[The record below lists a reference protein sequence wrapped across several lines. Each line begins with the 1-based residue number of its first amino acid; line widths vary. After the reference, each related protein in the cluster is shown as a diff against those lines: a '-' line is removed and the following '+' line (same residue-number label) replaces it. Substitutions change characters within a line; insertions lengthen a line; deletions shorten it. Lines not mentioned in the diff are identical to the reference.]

1 MIVFF
6 FRKIGMPFKHNESRR
21 EKIKKS
27 RYKVTNWAEYNQS
40 LRERGNIT
48 LWFTQEAI
56 EKWHPEKQGK
66 RGRPFEYSEHAIN
79 TALLVREVFKLPLRQ
94 TEGFLNS
101 IVSMM
106 DVDIEIPDFSSISKR
121 SGKLS
126 RLALN
131 KAMKPG
137 SHVIVDSTGLK
148 VYGQDEWHQVKHK
161 VKARRTWRKLHL
173 AIDERHQV
181 IAVELTTPEVGDP
194 TAVPDLLEQ
203 IDSDFDTFIADGAY
217 DGDPIYQAVFDK
229 QADAQVVI
237 PPHKTAILS
246 LAGDSQRDRHIRA
259 MEAHG
264 RMNWQRRTGYNQRNY
279 AELAMRRFKG
289 IFGNTLKARALPQQK
304 TEAWI
309 ATQALNRMTQL
320 GMPSSVKI
328 S

>member
-1 MIVFF
+1 
-6 FRKIGMPFKHNESRR
+6 MPFKHNESRR
-21 EKIKKS
+21 HKIQKS
-27 RYKVTNWAEYNQS
+27 RYKVTNWAEYNDS

-48 LWFTQEAI
+48 VWFTPEAI
-56 EKWHPEKQGK
+56 EKWHPEKVGK
-66 RGRPFEYSEHAIN
+66 RGRPFEYSEHAIS

-94 TEGFLNS
+94 TEGFLKS
-101 IVSMM
+101 IVSLM
-106 DVDIEIPDFSSISKR
+106 DVELKVPDFSSISKR

-126 RLALN
+126 RLLLN
-131 KAMKPG
+131 KAIKPG

-148 VYGQDEWHQVKHK
+148 VYGQDEWHQEKHK

-173 AIDERHQV
+173 AVDEKHQV
-181 IAVELTTPEVGDP
+181 IAVELTTPETGDP
-194 TAVPDLLEQ
+194 SAIPDLLGQ

-217 DGDPIYQAVFDK
+217 DGDPIYQAVLDK
-229 QADAQVVI
+229 QENAQVVI
-237 PPHKTAILS
+237 PPHKDAVLS
-246 LAGDSQRDRHIRA
+246 QNGNSQRDGHIRA
-259 MEAHG
+259 LETHG

-279 AELAMRRFKG
+279 AELAVQRYKH
-289 IFGNTLKARALPQQK
+289 IFGNRLKARALPQQK